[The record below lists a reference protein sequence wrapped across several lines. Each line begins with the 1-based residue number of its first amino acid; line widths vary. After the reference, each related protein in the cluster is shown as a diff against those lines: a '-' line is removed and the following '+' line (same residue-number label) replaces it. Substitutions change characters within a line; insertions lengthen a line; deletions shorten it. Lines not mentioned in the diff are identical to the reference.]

1 MKKFIDL
8 LIPKKTN
15 NNLIRVGPNGDGGYV
30 IPEICIQSSS
40 SLFTYGVGYEVNFE
54 NQYVNEYERPVYMFD
69 HTIPIIDYGN
79 SLINFYSEGLGIG
92 DNCDDFLNHY
102 KKLNIQ
108 EKIFLKIDVEGAE
121 YSFFENTNIKEISSI
136 VTGFCIEVHNLDK
149 KDIRERFTQIFNQ
162 IEKYFTL
169 VHIHA
174 NNFGDVFELDG
185 FNLNSVFELT
195 YINKNFVLHEEDS
208 QIEYPI
214 QNLDYPNTESYYD
227 FDYGFI
233 KKYFM
238 KKEGVKIDKYTS
250 STIREEIND
259 VIYIGRNDENVLLY
273 KLKKT
278 YKNPKFVARK
288 FNKWHDTFSID
299 LIEDN
304 YLRIKRTDANLGWGA
319 ALIIDVEH
327 EADDNLKN
335 VTYQSQNIP
344 RIIHQTFKTN
354 IVPYGMYESIESWKN
369 KNGEYEHFFYT
380 DDDCIN
386 FIQEHF
392 DKNVL
397 YAYLNLIPG
406 AFKAD
411 LFRCCVLYIKGGVYV
426 DSDMI
431 CLSPLKDLI
440 EDVDSFIITRDDPM
454 SKSFLYNAFIAS
466 EPKHPFLKK
475 QIDSIVDNVFNLKD
489 LYYLE
494 VSGPCLFGK
503 TVNAICGRN
512 IQTEYDLGNQI
523 IGDFKIKIL
532 EHDFKSRTI
541 KNNNIS
547 IIFTEYSEKND
558 EMKELQIPTYYSLFK
573 EGKVYQQIP
582 RNIISTSEDT
592 LGMNT
597 YMVDSF
603 TEKNKYWDFKHYV
616 GSDRINFLKQNK
628 DEFFN
633 LLGFDVL
640 EFYHSLEKGVEKAD
654 FFRYCAIYLMGGLY
668 SDADTFCNIELDQ
681 WIGTH
686 DLILGAE
693 MYAEPQHVSMFGGD
707 KIGQIVDGMVLC
719 VCNYT
724 FAAKPKHE
732 FLKGILLDIY
742 NNPIKG
748 DILLNTATGRMTK
761 HAYQYFKGSDFSQIK
776 TKDLEK
782 GSSILLSINRVGS
795 NQGHSGSYK
804 NTIDPMDVKID
815 GVYIVHMFEGTWWN
829 VKNKTINVFKS
840 KFGTSHNL
848 TVVKDGNEYI
858 GVGRL
863 DKDTSRTRFMEKIG
877 DCRSLVEYKLDSS
890 FNLIEEFE
898 KPITNYDK
906 IAKFEDYRFFTF
918 NGKNYL
924 SVSYVDD
931 NFNTRVAILND
942 QYSFMGDIKIDNY
955 NEVTWLGKTRVW
967 EKNWLFVEKDGVLFL
982 IYSTTPNYIV
992 YKCDDFDSL
1001 SFVKHIDIPWPLKN
1015 NVPEKDHYFTSHIGS
1030 SIRIA
1035 TGGSTNPLFL
1045 KDKNIYLYFI
1055 HTKIYD
1061 ERRYNHYAV
1070 ILDSNLTPIKFVKE
1084 PIIKKFVPHGLLF
1097 VSSVVETYGYLV
1109 FTGGVEDNSNFTWEL
1124 SKGHLFKMMGI

>member
-1 MKKFIDL
+1 MKNFVDL

-15 NNLIRVGPNGDGGYV
+15 NELIRIGPISDGGYV
-30 IPEICIQSSS
+30 LPKECIEKSDG
-40 SLFTYGVGYEVNFE
+40 LFTYGVGYEVNFE
-54 NQYVNEYERPVYMFD
+54 KQYVTEYKKPVHMFD
-69 HTIPIIDYGN
+69 HTIPFKDYGN
-79 SLINFYSEGLGIG
+79 DLINYYAEGLGT
-92 DNCDDFLNHY
+92 DDKCDDFLNHY
-102 KKLNIQ
+102 KKLNIC
-108 EKIFLKIDVEGAE
+108 EKVFLKIDVEGAE
-121 YSFFENTNIKEISSI
+121 YSFFENTNIEEISKLT
-136 VTGFCIEVHNLDK
+136 TGFCIEVHDLQK
-149 KDIRERFTQIFNQ
+149 KEIRDRFTRIFNE
-162 IEKYFTL
+162 IEKYYTL

-174 NNFGDVFELDG
+174 NNFGDVFDLNG
-185 FNLNSVFELT
+185 YMLNSVFELT
-195 YINKNFVLHEEDS
+195 YINKDLVLFEEGS
-208 QIEYPI
+208 MIEYPI
-214 QNLDYPNTESYYD
+214 KDLDYPNTSSYYD

-233 KKYFM
+233 KKYYM
-238 KKEGVKIDKYTS
+238 VKEGVKIDGYTS
-250 STIREEIND
+250 STIRKEISD
-259 VIYIGRNDENVLLY
+259 VLYIGRNEENVLY
-273 KLKKT
+273 YGLKKI
-278 YKNPKFVARK
+278 YKNPKFTARK
-288 FNKWHDTFSID
+288 FNKWTDTFTIE
-299 LIEDN
+299 LQEDN
-304 YLRIKRTDANLGWGA
+304 HIRIQRTDANIGWGG
-319 ALIIDVEH
+319 ALVIDVEH
-327 EADDNLKN
+327 EADDTIEKM
-335 VTYQSQNIP
+335 VYEPQNIP
-344 RIIHQTFKTN
+344 RVIHQTFKNKT
-354 IVPYGMYESIESWKN
+354 VPYGMFESIESWK
-369 KNGEYEHFFYT
+369 KNNQEYEHYFY
-380 DDDCIN
+380 DDTDCIL
-386 FIQEHF
+386 FIEKYF
-392 DKNVL
+392 DKKVL
-397 YAYLNLIPG
+397 HTYLNLIPG

-431 CLSPLKDLI
+431 CLDSLRNLI
-440 EDVDSFIITRDDPM
+440 EPVDSFIISRDDPM

-466 EPKHPFLKK
+466 EPNHPFLKK
-475 QIDSIVDNVFNLKD
+475 QIDSIVDNVSKLKD

-503 TVNAICGRN
+503 SVNSVCGRSPEL
-512 IQTEYDLGNQI
+512 EYVLGNQDLN
-523 IGDFKIKIL
+523 GFKIKIL
-532 EHDFKSRTI
+532 EHEFKSRTI
-541 KNNNIS
+541 KNGGSS
-547 IIFTEYSEKND
+547 IILTEYPEKNN
-558 EMKELQIPTYYSLFK
+558 EMKNLNIPTYYSLFK

-616 GSDRINFLKQNK
+616 GTDRVNFLKQNK

-654 FFRYCAIYLMGGLY
+654 FFRYCAIYLLGGLY
-668 SDADTFCNIELDQ
+668 SDADTFCNIGLDE

-693 MYAEPQHVSMFGGD
+693 MYAEPQQVSMFGGD
-707 KIGQIVDGMVLC
+707 KVGEIVDGMVLC

-732 FLKGILLDIY
+732 FLKGIILDIY

-748 DILLNTATGRMTK
+748 NILLNTATGRMTK
-761 HAYQYFKGSDFSQIK
+761 HAYEYFKGSDFSQIR

-782 GSSILLSINRVGS
+782 NNSILLSINRVGS
-795 NQGHSGSYK
+795 NQSHSGSYK

-829 VKNKTINVFKS
+829 VKNKPINVFKS
-840 KFGTSHNL
+840 KLGTSHNL
-848 TVVKDGNEYI
+848 TVVKDVDGYV

-863 DKDTSRTRFMEKIG
+863 DTDTSRTRFMEKIG
-877 DCRSLVEYKLDSS
+877 DCRSLVEYKLDNE
-890 FNLIEEFE
+890 FNLIGESE
-898 KPITNYDK
+898 KQITNYEE

-918 NGKNYL
+918 NSKNYL
-924 SVSYVDD
+924 SVSYVDGD
-931 NFNTRVAILND
+931 FNTRVAILDD
-942 QYSFMGDIKIDNY
+942 QYSFIGDIKIDNY

-967 EKNWLFVEKDGVLFL
+967 EKNWLFVEKDGELFF

-992 YKCDDFDSL
+992 YKCNDFDSL
-1001 SFVKHIDIPWPLKN
+1001 SFVKHIDIPWSLKN
-1015 NVPEKDHYFTSHIGS
+1015 NVPEKDHYFTAYMGS

-1055 HTKIYD
+1055 HTKFYN

-1070 ILDSNLTPIKFVKE
+1070 ILDSNLNPIKFVKE

-1097 VSSVVETYGYLV
+1097 VSSVIETNDYLV

-1124 SKGHLFKMMGI
+1124 SKGHLFKLMKI